1 MDRSTALRS
10 PQPTDEASFQAL
22 LDAFRVPLDR
32 ELDAFLAGKRA
43 AAAGA
48 PEALELVDGVARL
61 VAGGGKRLRPALV
74 LAAYRACGGRREE
87 AVLPLALSTELLH
100 TYLLIHDDIMD
111 HAEVR
116 RGEAAAHVR
125 FADAHQARGWRGD
138 AGDFGRSA
146 AILVGDLA
154 HTWAVELFSEATEGL
169 DDPERRRGL
178 RGAFSAMAEEV
189 IAGQYLEIQ
198 VGLRPLSE
206 GATEDELLR
215 VLRLKSGRYTA
226 ERPIQMGALLAGAPP
241 ALLDPLARYGA
252 AVGEAFQLQ
261 DDLLGTFGDAA
272 TVGKPVGSD
281 LREGKHTFLVHH
293 ALRASSPTQ
302 RRLLEETLGD
312 AEVTPQR
319 LAAVRRV
326 LEETGARAR
335 VEAMVEE
342 RLRAAAAALDGLPL
356 APEGQAFL
364 AGLLDWLWERE
375 R

>member
-1 MDRSTALRS
+1 MERSTALRT
-10 PQPTDEASFQAL
+10 PRPAEEMAFQPL
-22 LDAFRVPLDR
+22 LDSFRERLDR
-32 ELDAFLAGKRA
+32 ELAAFLARKRE
-43 AAAGA
+43 AAGA
-48 PEALELVDGVARL
+48 AEALELVDGVARL
-61 VAGGGKRLRPALV
+61 VAQGGKRLRPALV

-87 AVLPLALSTELLH
+87 EALPLALSTELLH

-125 FADAHQARGWRGD
+125 FADSHAARGFRGD
-138 AGDFGRSA
+138 ADDFGRSA

-154 HTWAVELFSEATEGL
+154 HTWAVELFSIASEAVAE
-169 DDPERRRGL
+169 PERRRAL

-189 IAGQYLEIQ
+189 IAGQYLEMQ
-198 VGLRPLSE
+198 VGLRPLAE
-206 GATEDELLR
+206 GGIEDELLR

-241 ALLDPLARYGA
+241 ALLEPLARYGA

-281 LREGKHTFLVHH
+281 LREGKYTFLIHH
-293 ALRASSPTQ
+293 ALGASSPAQ
-302 RRLLEETLGD
+302 LRLLSDALGD
-312 AEVTPQR
+312 EGLTADR

-326 LEETGARAR
+326 LEDTGARAR

>member
-1 MDRSTALRS
+1 MDRSTALRR

-22 LDAFRVPLDR
+22 LDAFRAPLDR
-32 ELDAFLAGKRA
+32 ELDVFLAGKRA

-48 PEALELVDGVARL
+48 AEALELVDGVARL
-61 VAGGGKRLRPALV
+61 VAQGGKRLRPALV

-111 HAEVR
+111 HSEVR
-116 RGEAAAHVR
+116 RGEPAAHVR
-125 FADAHQARGWRGD
+125 FADSHAARGFRGD

-154 HTWAVELFSEATEGL
+154 HTWAVELFGEAADL
-169 DDPERRRGL
+169 VPDPERRLAL

-198 VGLRPLSE
+198 VGLRPRSE
-206 GATEDELLR
+206 GTIEDELLR

-226 ERPIQMGALLAGAPP
+226 ERPIQLGALLAGAPSGLLG
-241 ALLDPLARYGA
+241 ALSRYGA

-272 TVGKPVGSD
+272 TVGKPVGAD
-281 LREGKHTFLVHH
+281 LREGKYTFLVHH
-293 ALRASSPTQ
+293 ALEAASPAQ
-302 RRLLEETLGD
+302 LRLLSDALGD
-312 AEVTPQR
+312 DGLTADR
-319 LAAVRRV
+319 LAAVQRV

-342 RLRAAAAALDGLPL
+342 RLGAAAAALEGLPL

-375 R
+375 Q